1 MGVSENWVPPRF
13 MVISWLYQFFY
24 GMCISGHGIPPFG
37 SLGFSSVPSDVEFPS
52 VLWHGGLQ
60 QVSPSMPMMPGNAA
74 ANLAEKKSKYVEMHN
89 ALDLYLKKTHIIVY
103 YSK

>member
-13 MVISWLYQFFY
+13 LVISCYIMVISIFLWDV
-24 GMCISGHGIPPFG
+24 HFG
-37 SLGFSSVPSDVEFPS
+37 ASRDSPLGFSSVPSDVKFPS

-60 QVSPSMPMMPGNAA
+60 QVSLSMPMMPDNA

-89 ALDLYLKKTHIIVY
+89 ALDLYLKKHIVY
-103 YSK
+103 CSK